1 MSIKLSDCPPQLRAA
16 ILKQLAVEGRL
27 QPKETYTYA
36 VAQMVAGEWR
46 VGPDSDNKA
55 LMAKLVRQL
64 QNATKHS
71 VYLTSKGQ
79 PNAVMLKFTW
89 VTTIKQDGKANPKK
103 LKKQETIKFPGNG
116 KKE

>member
-1 MSIKLSDCPPQLRAA
+1 MGIKLSDCPPQLRAA
-16 ILKQLAVEGRL
+16 ILKQLAAEGRL

-55 LMAKLVRQL
+55 LVAKLVRQL
-64 QNATKHS
+64 QNATRHS

-79 PNAVMLKFTW
+79 PNAVMIKFTW
-89 VTTIKQDGKANPKK
+89 VTTIKDNGKANPRK
-103 LKKQETIKFPGNG
+103 LKKQETIKFPRS
-116 KKE
+116 KE